1 LKTIWKRVVPLL
13 LVMPGLAIPA
23 AAEREV
29 LLQAAE
35 KAIDTLGRED
45 GYFGNAE
52 LERVHKALQALGA
65 SKQSGD
71 ADELVLAL
79 NRAAEA
85 ALPESRM
92 QIAAVIREMPMPD
105 PQAAAGDSLTQQLR
119 ATRLDQLKAGMLP
132 AVGKAT
138 QGVHLAEKY
147 NDVARRASALG
158 LVDQRDASLDEY
170 VARQA
175 LDGLFKVM
183 GKEEAALRAGKQ

>member
-1 LKTIWKRVVPLL
+1 LL
-13 LVMPGLAIPA
+13 LVMPGLAV

-52 LERVHKALQALGA
+52 VKIPLPGKLERVHKALQALGA

-105 PQAAAGDSLTQQLR
+105 PQAAARDSLTQQLR
-119 ATRLDQLKAGMLP
+119 ATRFDQLKAGMLP

-147 NDVARRASALG
+147 NDVASRASALG